1 MGTLT
6 GSILGG
12 NWVTNVIGGIC
23 LTIDYIVYLAINLCY
38 QLFEVVGKIEV
49 FSTDSVAEISH
60 KIYTIIGIVML
71 FVFAYNIILGI
82 IDPDSI
88 NKGDKSVQNVVK
100 NTVISV
106 VLITLFPLICEYM
119 QTFQNHVVE
128 DKTITNL
135 ILGSTASDK
144 SALSI
149 STTIF
154 TAFYHP
160 LDENKSPVTLAECE
174 TSPEKAKLCPKYSE
188 LAGEA
193 KNSLSG
199 LWNLMHDSDF
209 RYGIGDDTMEYLFP
223 LSTIAGVVA
232 AYLFL
237 SFSLDLGVRAAK
249 LGALKLVAPIPI
261 FLRITKPKGGQFDK
275 WLSEFIKTYLQVF
288 ERIIIISFAMLLI
301 SYVSSIDITKNLFTN
316 NDPSVTEPSVFIKLL
331 AIVVVI
337 LGILKFAKDAPKLL
351 EDLFNVKIPQM
362 SLKKKINDNEYA
374 LRGASMLGAAG
385 ATAAGNVIKGIGEG
399 KGVGGVLKTG
409 LGGLIGGGRQGWIQS
424 RGLNDVSKLKDTIV
438 GARATADEH
447 RDDREASSRGLAGNW
462 LDKQIKQIK
471 LEHPEWSDAQ
481 VEQYVEE
488 NKLRE
493 RAEWHGT
500 VIDRTADRALN
511 TGKEFVEYMTS
522 GGDAILQRS
531 YANQKKLKDRANDF
545 IKNYINKND
554 YEKTKASMDKFVDEA
569 GQGKISAR
577 ELATRLTQISGK
589 SASIIGMS
597 VEVDGQKHKFN
608 TIQEKIN
615 TIKNAYGIDLDE
627 QIEKETNE
635 KDENGNPITKKVYKY
650 NDLREN
656 IEKGK
661 INNTQLLETLENLTG
676 KQGDISADGFILD
689 SENFDREKY
698 DLNTEEGR
706 KKAIDDGLLYDI
718 NTKKGRED
726 AIKSAYKEMLDA
738 AQIKNLKDLG
748 SDVCANNANNLA
760 KEFGELSL
768 TIDNEKVRNELS
780 DMIEKLVDKSKHL
793 ERDADYLEFAQTYD
807 KINKKLKK
815 SSDDTFSNL
824 LNVKNKKDGK

>member
-337 LGILKFAKDAPKLL
+337 LGILKFAKDAPKLI
-351 EDLFNVKIPQM
+351 EDIFSVKIPQM

-374 LRGASMLGAAG
+374 LRGASMLGGAG
-385 ATAAGNVIKGIGEG
+385 ATAVGNVIKGIGEG